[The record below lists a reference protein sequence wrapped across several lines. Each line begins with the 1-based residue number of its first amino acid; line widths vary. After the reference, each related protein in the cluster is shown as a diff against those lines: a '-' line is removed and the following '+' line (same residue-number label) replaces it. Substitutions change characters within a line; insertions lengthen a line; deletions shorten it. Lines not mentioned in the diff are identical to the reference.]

1 MIGNNRKSW
10 RAVCGTLV
18 LATALSGCSALSGL
32 NPFGGDDD
40 FLPGERK
47 ALYSSQT
54 LSAENATASL
64 GPATGG
70 TAWPQ
75 PAGPVDNDPG
85 NIAVDVNGSV
95 AWSKSIGKARSG
107 GFLSFGSTPPRNA
120 ARPVSD
126 GSRIYVY
133 KQDGD
138 LLALSMNGGRA
149 FTRSLRP
156 EGESEVGI
164 GGGVAL
170 DNGKIFVATAY
181 RQVHALDGAGQVL
194 WTRDLDV
201 PVRGA
206 PVAANGKVIIVTQE
220 NEVIGIDQADGSES
234 WSFVGIAENAGL
246 LASASPAVSG
256 GTVVVPFSSGEV
268 MGLDV
273 KSGEPKWIDA
283 VARSFRTRALSGLSD
298 VSASPVIHDGR
309 VYATSISGRTIA
321 VSLRNGERFWEADVG
336 SVHTPVASGNALFM
350 IGLDDNMYALDNKSG
365 RVLWAADLSA
375 NAEDAGNWAGPILAN
390 GKLVAMSSEG
400 YFVQVDAK
408 TGAVLASRKTSEEVY
423 VTPIVAGGRMIV
435 LSGDGSVAALN

>member
-1 MIGNNRKSW
+1 MIGCNRKSW

-18 LATALSGCSALSGL
+18 LATALSGCSALSGM

-40 FLPGERK
+40 FLPGDRQP
-47 ALYSSQT
+47 LYSSQT
-54 LSAENATASL
+54 INAENVSASI

-70 TAWPQ
+70 SAWPQ
-75 PAGPVDNDPG
+75 PAGPADNDPG
-85 NIAVDVNGSV
+85 NIAVDVTGSV
-95 AWSKSIGKARSG
+95 AWNKSIGKPRGG
-107 GFLSFGSTPPRNA
+107 GFLSVGSPPRNA

-138 LLALSMNGGRA
+138 LVALSMNGGSA

-181 RQVHALDGAGQVL
+181 RQLHALDGAGQIL
-194 WTRDLDV
+194 WTKDLDI

-206 PVAANGKVIIVTQE
+206 PTAAGGHVIIVTQE
-220 NEVIGIDQADGSES
+220 NEVMGISQEDGSQS
-234 WSFVGIAENAGL
+234 WSFTGISENAGL
-246 LASASPAVSG
+246 LASSSAAVSG
-256 GTVVVPFSSGEV
+256 NTVVVPFSSGEV
-268 MGLDV
+268 MALDV

-309 VYATSISGRTIA
+309 VFATSISGRTIA
-321 VSLRNGERFWEADVG
+321 VSLRDGERFWEADIG
-336 SVHTPVASGNALFM
+336 SVHTPVASGSALFM
-350 IGLDDNMYALDNKSG
+350 IGLDDNLYALDNKSG

-375 NAEDAGNWAGPILAN
+375 GDDDAGNWAGPILAN
-390 GKLVAMSSEG
+390 GKLIAMSSEG
-400 YFVQVDAK
+400 NFVQVDAK
-408 TGAVLASRKTSEEVY
+408 TGAVLASKKTSEDVF